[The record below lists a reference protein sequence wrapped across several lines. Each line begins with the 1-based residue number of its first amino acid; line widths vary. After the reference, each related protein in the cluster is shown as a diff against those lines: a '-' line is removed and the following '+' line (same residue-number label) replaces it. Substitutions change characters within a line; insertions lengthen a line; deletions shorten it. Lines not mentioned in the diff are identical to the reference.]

1 MSENKQVSIFFIILF
16 IWVLASG
23 QESIFPG
30 VSLDLGNYK
39 YLLALVYLGLAI
51 FFFRRKKPKNKS

>member
-1 MSENKQVSIFFIILF
+1 MSENKQISIFFIILF

-30 VSLDLGNYK
+30 VPLELGNYK
-39 YLLALVYLGLAI
+39 YLLAAAYLGLAT
-51 FFFRRKKPKNKS
+51 FFFKRKKV

>member
-1 MSENKQVSIFFIILF
+1 MKIQENKQISIFFIILF

-23 QESIFPG
+23 SESIFLG
-30 VSLDLGNYK
+30 VSLELGNYK

-51 FFFRRKKPKNKS
+51 FFFKRKQQS